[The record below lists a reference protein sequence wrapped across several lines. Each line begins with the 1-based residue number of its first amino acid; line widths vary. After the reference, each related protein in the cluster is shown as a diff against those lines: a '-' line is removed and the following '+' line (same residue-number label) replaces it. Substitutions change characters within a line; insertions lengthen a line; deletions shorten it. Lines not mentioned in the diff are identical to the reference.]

1 MYLPLIYKNPIILS
15 LLIIVIL
22 NFTIYNLTISTLF
35 RMGIFGAAHGWV
47 GKEAPPLSKIPQKY
61 PTMIKLGTAIYTLP
75 KEDPKSI

>member
-47 GKEAPPLSKIPQKY
+47 GKEAPPL
-61 PTMIKLGTAIYTLP
+61 
-75 KEDPKSI
+75 